1 VCLRGVGRGC
11 SEPPCTGSESLQCHV
26 ELLPWHPTQHNIFD
40 SYAGLT
46 QRVSVAP
53 THRPNVAVGQLCMA
67 HYHLSCACTVLIGC
81 PAESSRRRAARGGD
95 SPCCS
100 QALPTLRQQACAT
113 AKALIDGT
121 GLFRCSHAP
130 GGMDAGNAYWMR
142 SGEDSMQAPR
152 PADTVILTH
161 THCTHGSPLAD
172 HASNPPSTLV
182 ISVYPSAASASPA
195 ICERLPLLHPCV
207 PPRRW

>member
-1 VCLRGVGRGC
+1 MCLRGVGRGC

-26 ELLPWHPTQHNIFD
+26 ELLPWHPTHSFD
-40 SYAGLT
+40 SCRAT
-46 QRVSVAP
+46 P
-53 THRPNVAVGQLCMA
+53 TRECGSHASPQCCGGAAVNGPLPSRA
-67 HYHLSCACTVLIGC
+67 CAVLIGC